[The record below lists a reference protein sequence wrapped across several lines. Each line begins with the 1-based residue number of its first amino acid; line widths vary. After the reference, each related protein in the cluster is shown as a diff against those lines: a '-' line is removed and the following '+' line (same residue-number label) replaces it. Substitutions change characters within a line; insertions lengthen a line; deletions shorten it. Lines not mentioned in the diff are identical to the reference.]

1 MKGRIFEEKG
11 RISFNNAWALVFN
24 NHTPTPHGWAHIFT
38 SWPWKL
44 NKIAFTPEDYQTIR
58 FIPLKN
64 KGVPRVSMA
73 RSTPEKNYGSTFEEP
88 HENLIF
94 TPKEFHILF
103 FFYSTPKK
111 VLSFC
116 YLPLKNSMYPQPGA
130 EGMDIKMPD
139 DSTVMINS
147 TLEIDLRLDY
157 RTQGHLSAYH

>member
-1 MKGRIFEEKG
+1 
-11 RISFNNAWALVFN
+11 
-24 NHTPTPHGWAHIFT
+24 
-38 SWPWKL
+38 
-44 NKIAFTPEDYQTIR
+44 
-58 FIPLKN
+58 
-64 KGVPRVSMA
+64 MA
-73 RSTPEKNYGSTFEEP
+73 RSTPEKNYGSTSEES

-103 FFYSTPKK
+103 FFFFFNCTPKK

-116 YLPLKNSMYPQPGA
+116 YLPLKNSMYPHPGV
-130 EGMDIKMPD
+130 EGMDITMPD